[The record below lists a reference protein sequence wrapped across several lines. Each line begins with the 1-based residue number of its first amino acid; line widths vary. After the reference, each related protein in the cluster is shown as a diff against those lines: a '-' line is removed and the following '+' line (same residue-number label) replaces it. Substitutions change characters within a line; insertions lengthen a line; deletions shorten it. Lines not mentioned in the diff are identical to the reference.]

1 MWIHYPEAFGELLLL
16 QLILQDLLLGYFMN
30 FLVWCQCIA
39 CLTRNGS
46 QAVDKTE
53 QLGLESNIDLYM
65 NLGNPFFL
73 KLCLLYIQNFEYVK

>member
-1 MWIHYPEAFGELLLL
+1 MWIHCPEAFGELLLL

-30 FLVWCQCIA
+30 FLVWCHCIS
-39 CLTRNGS
+39 CLTSS
-46 QAVDKTE
+46 QAVDKME